1 MHQTKIVK
9 IEHDRE
15 KTAKILDQCANIIKK
30 GGVIAFPTET
40 SYGLGC
46 DATNPEAIK
55 KIYEIKGRDENNP
68 LPIIVGDVHMAE
80 EYCILSEKAI
90 KLVRAFMPGPL
101 TLIVKKKK
109 DKLPEELSPAE
120 KGVAFRIPAKE
131 FARIMVQEAG
141 VPVVSTSANLSGKS
155 PIYKIEEL
163 KATFNG
169 KVDIIIDGGDLPP
182 IRPSTIIDLCKEPPV
197 VVREGPL
204 NSKDV
209 LHELNEQ

>member
-1 MHQTKIVK
+1 MKQTKIVK
-9 IEHDRE
+9 LEHDRE
-15 KTAKILDQCANIIKK
+15 KMAKILDQSASVIKK
-30 GGVIAFPTET
+30 GGIIAFPTET

-46 DATNPEAIK
+46 DATNATAIK
-55 KIYEIKGRDENNP
+55 KIYEIKGRDEANP
-68 LPIIVGDVHMAE
+68 LPIIVSDIHMAE
-80 EYCILSEKAI
+80 EYCILSDKAV
-90 KLVRAFMPGPL
+90 KLVNAFMPGPL
-101 TLIVKKKK
+101 SIIVKKR

-141 VPVVSTSANLSGKS
+141 VPVVSTSANFSGKS

-163 KATFNG
+163 KQTFNN
-169 KVDIIIDGGDLPP
+169 KIDMIIDGGDLPP
-182 IRPSTIIDLCKEPPV
+182 IRPSTIIDLCQEPPV

-209 LHELNEQ
+209 LHELNDE